1 MKINWGT
8 SIVIAFV
15 LFMSFI
21 FSFIIRVESN
31 PKYASELVV
40 DEYYKKDA
48 HYSEDYAKFENT
60 ESLPQKPVVAN
71 TADGVSVVFPTVFS
85 PEKIKGK
92 VSLYRPSAKKLDFER
107 SIQLSGS
114 TLLIPKQDFAGGN
127 WDMTIAW
134 EYEGKSYLMKQKL
147 YIN

>member
-40 DEYYKKDA
+40 EEYYKKDA
-48 HYSEDYAKFENT
+48 HYSEDFAKLENT
-60 ESLPQKPVVAN
+60 AQLSQKPVVVN
-71 TADGVSVVFPTVFS
+71 TDEGVTVVFPDLFI
-85 PEKIKGK
+85 PKQIKGK

-114 TLLIPKQDFAGGN
+114 TLLIPKRDFAGGN

-134 EYEGKSYLMKQKL
+134 DYQGKSYLMKQKL